1 LTGARIL
8 VVDDEPGLR
17 EMLGVLLK
25 RAAYRVETAD
35 GAATGIGKL
44 RAESFDA
51 VITDLALGDGSGL
64 DVLAAARQADE
75 ATQVIVVTA
84 YGSTE
89 SAVAAMRL
97 GAYDFVTKPFR
108 NHELLALLEKAL
120 EKRTIVGENRVLRAK
135 VAEREGRTP
144 IVGRSG
150 AMDKIL
156 DLVRRVASAKTSVLV
171 TGESGTGKELV
182 ARALHD
188 QSERASA
195 PFVVVNCGAIPE
207 NLLESELFGHE
218 KGAFTGASAR
228 KKGLFEAAE
237 GGTLFLDEIGELEPA
252 LQVKL
257 LRALQER
264 LIRPL
269 GASKEIEV
277 DVRVVAATNRELE
290 KEVEAGRFRQD
301 LFYRLNV
308 IRIHMPPLHERPEDI
323 PLLAEH
329 FLAKHAAMHGKKLA
343 LSAEAMRWLVAQ
355 RYPGNVRELE
365 NVVERAALLARGP
378 VVGLE
383 DLPDAVSASSAASA
397 GPVLPTL
404 DEPFDLDAWLGGLER
419 SVLVRAL
426 EKTGGA
432 QKQAAKLL
440 EMTFH
445 SLRYR
450 LKKHRLL
457 SDGEADDE
465 DPPET

>member
-1 LTGARIL
+1 VSGARVL

-17 EMLGVLLK
+17 EILSVLLR
-25 RAAYRVETAD
+25 RAGYRVSAEAS
-35 GAATGIGKL
+35 AAAGVARV

-51 VITDLALGDGSGL
+51 VFTDLALGDGSGL

-75 ATQVIVVTA
+75 ATQVVVLTA

-89 SAVAAMRL
+89 NAVAAMRL
-97 GAYDFVTKPFR
+97 GAYDFISKPFR

-120 EKRTIVGENRVLRAK
+120 EKRHIVGENRVLRAK
-135 VAEREGRTP
+135 VAERERRTP
-144 IVGRSG
+144 IVGRS
-150 AMDKIL
+150 AAIERVL
-156 DLVRRVASAKTSVLV
+156 DLVRRVASSRTSVLI

-188 QSERASA
+188 ESDRKDAA
-195 PFVVVNCGAIPE
+195 FVVVNCGAIPE

-218 KGAFTGASAR
+218 KGAFTSATS
-228 KKGLFEAAE
+228 KKRGLFEAAT
-237 GGTLFLDEIGELEPA
+237 GGTLFLDEIGELALA

-264 LIRPL
+264 VIRPI
-269 GASKEIEV
+269 GASKETEV
-277 DVRVVAATNRELE
+277 NVRVVAATNRELE

-308 IRIHMPPLHERPEDI
+308 IRIPMPPLRERTEDI

-329 FLAKHAAMHGKKLA
+329 FLAKHAGMHGKKLSFAPEA
-343 LSAEAMRWLVAQ
+343 LRWLLAQ
-355 RYPGNVRELE
+355 RYPGNIRELE
-365 NVVERAALLARGP
+365 NVVERAAVLARGP
-378 VVGLE
+378 VIGLE
-383 DLPDAVSASSAASA
+383 DLPDVLSASSPLTS
-397 GPVLPTL
+397 GPVLPSL

-432 QKQAAKLL
+432 QKQAARLL

-457 SDGEADDE
+457 SDAESDE
-465 DPPET
+465 DEPGA

>member
-1 LTGARIL
+1 VSGARVL

-17 EMLGVLLK
+17 EILSVLLR
-25 RAAYRVETAD
+25 RAGYRVSTEASTAA
-35 GAATGIGKL
+35 GVARV

-51 VITDLALGDGSGL
+51 VFTDLALGDGSGL

-75 ATQVIVVTA
+75 ATQVVVLTA

-89 SAVAAMRL
+89 NAVAAMRL
-97 GAYDFVTKPFR
+97 GAYDFISKPFR

-120 EKRTIVGENRVLRAK
+120 EKRHIVGENRVLRAK
-135 VAEREGRTP
+135 VAERERRTP
-144 IVGRSG
+144 IVGRS
-150 AMDKIL
+150 AAIERVL
-156 DLVRRVASAKTSVLV
+156 DLVRRVASSRTSVLI

-188 QSERASA
+188 ESDRKDAA
-195 PFVVVNCGAIPE
+195 FVVVNCGAIPE

-218 KGAFTGASAR
+218 KGAFTSATS
-228 KKGLFEAAE
+228 KKRGLFEAAT
-237 GGTLFLDEIGELEPA
+237 GGTLFLDEIGELALA

-264 LIRPL
+264 VIRPI
-269 GASKEIEV
+269 GASKETEV
-277 DVRVVAATNRELE
+277 NVRVVAATNRELE

-308 IRIHMPPLHERPEDI
+308 IRIPMPPLRERTEDI

-329 FLAKHAAMHGKKLA
+329 FLAKHAGMHGKKLSFAPEA
-343 LSAEAMRWLVAQ
+343 LRWLLSQ
-355 RYPGNVRELE
+355 RYPGNIRELE
-365 NVVERAALLARGP
+365 NVVERAAVLARGP
-378 VVGLE
+378 VIGLE
-383 DLPDAVSASSAASA
+383 DLPDVLSASSPLSA
-397 GPVLPTL
+397 GPVLPSL

-432 QKQAAKLL
+432 QKQAARLL

-457 SDGEADDE
+457 SDAESDE
-465 DPPET
+465 DEPGA

>member
-1 LTGARIL
+1 MSGARVL

-17 EMLGVLLK
+17 EILSVLLR
-25 RAAYRVETAD
+25 RAGYRVSTEASTAA
-35 GAATGIGKL
+35 GVARV

-51 VITDLALGDGSGL
+51 VFTDLALGDGSGL

-75 ATQVIVVTA
+75 ATQVVVLTA

-89 SAVAAMRL
+89 NAVAAMRL
-97 GAYDFVTKPFR
+97 GAYDFISKPFR

-120 EKRTIVGENRVLRAK
+120 EKRHIVGENRVLRAK
-135 VAEREGRTP
+135 VAERERRTP
-144 IVGRSG
+144 IVGRS
-150 AMDKIL
+150 AAIERVL
-156 DLVRRVASAKTSVLV
+156 DLVRRVASSRTSVLI

-188 QSERASA
+188 ESDRKDAA
-195 PFVVVNCGAIPE
+195 FVVVNCGAIPE

-218 KGAFTGASAR
+218 KGAFTSATS
-228 KKGLFEAAE
+228 KKRGLFEAAT
-237 GGTLFLDEIGELEPA
+237 GGTLFLDEIGELALA

-264 LIRPL
+264 VIRPI
-269 GASKEIEV
+269 GASKETEV
-277 DVRVVAATNRELE
+277 NVRVVAATNRELE

-308 IRIHMPPLHERPEDI
+308 IRIPMPPLRERTEDI

-329 FLAKHAAMHGKKLA
+329 FLAKHAGMHGKKLSFAPEA
-343 LSAEAMRWLVAQ
+343 LRWLLAQ
-355 RYPGNVRELE
+355 RYPGNIRELE
-365 NVVERAALLARGP
+365 NVVERAAVLARGP
-378 VVGLE
+378 VIGLE
-383 DLPDAVSASSAASA
+383 DLPDVLSASSPLTS
-397 GPVLPTL
+397 GPVLPSL

-432 QKQAAKLL
+432 QKQAARLL

-457 SDGEADDE
+457 SDAESDE
-465 DPPET
+465 DEPGA

>member
-1 LTGARIL
+1 VSGARVL

-17 EMLGVLLK
+17 EILSVLLR
-25 RAAYRVETAD
+25 RAGYRVSTEPS
-35 GAATGIGKL
+35 AAAGVARV

-51 VITDLALGDGSGL
+51 VFTDLALGDGSGL

-75 ATQVIVVTA
+75 ATQVVVLTA

-89 SAVAAMRL
+89 NAVSAMRL
-97 GAYDFVTKPFR
+97 GAYDFISKPFR

-120 EKRTIVGENRVLRAK
+120 EKRLIVGENRVLRAK
-135 VAEREGRTP
+135 VAERERRTP
-144 IVGRSG
+144 IVGRS
-150 AMDKIL
+150 AAVEKVL
-156 DLVRRVASAKTSVLV
+156 DLVRRVASSRTSVLI

-182 ARALHD
+182 ARALHEESD
-188 QSERASA
+188 RKDAA
-195 PFVVVNCGAIPE
+195 FVVVNCGAIPE

-218 KGAFTGASAR
+218 KGAFTSATS
-228 KKGLFEAAE
+228 KKRGLFEAAS
-237 GGTLFLDEIGELEPA
+237 GGTLFLDEIGELAPS

-264 LIRPL
+264 MIRPI
-269 GASKEIEV
+269 GASKETEV
-277 DVRVVAATNRELE
+277 NVRVVAATNRELE

-308 IRIHMPPLHERPEDI
+308 IRIPMPPLRERTEDI

-329 FLAKHAAMHGKKLA
+329 FLAKHAGMHGKKLSFAPEA
-343 LSAEAMRWLVAQ
+343 LRWLLAQ
-355 RYPGNVRELE
+355 RYPGNIRELE
-365 NVVERAALLARGP
+365 NVVERAAVLARGP
-378 VVGLE
+378 VIGLE
-383 DLPDAVSASSAASA
+383 DLPDVLSASSPLTA
-397 GPVLPTL
+397 GPVLPGL

-432 QKQAAKLL
+432 QKQAARLL

-457 SDGEADDE
+457 SDAESDE
-465 DPPET
+465 DEPGA

>member
-1 LTGARIL
+1 MSGARVL

-17 EMLGVLLK
+17 EILSVLLR
-25 RAAYRVETAD
+25 RAGYRVSAEAS
-35 GAATGIGKL
+35 AAAGVARV

-51 VITDLALGDGSGL
+51 VFTDLALGDGSGL

-75 ATQVIVVTA
+75 ATQVVVLTA

-89 SAVAAMRL
+89 NAVAAMRL
-97 GAYDFVTKPFR
+97 GAYDFISKPFR

-120 EKRTIVGENRVLRAK
+120 EKRHIVGENRVLRAK
-135 VAEREGRTP
+135 VAERERRTP
-144 IVGRSG
+144 IVGRS
-150 AMDKIL
+150 AAIERVL
-156 DLVRRVASAKTSVLV
+156 DLVRRVASSRTSVLI

-188 QSERASA
+188 ESDRKDAA
-195 PFVVVNCGAIPE
+195 FVVVNCGAIPE

-218 KGAFTGASAR
+218 KGAFTSATS
-228 KKGLFEAAE
+228 KKRGLFEAAT
-237 GGTLFLDEIGELEPA
+237 GGTLFLDEIGELALA

-264 LIRPL
+264 VIRPI
-269 GASKEIEV
+269 GASKETEV
-277 DVRVVAATNRELE
+277 NVRVVAATNRELE

-308 IRIHMPPLHERPEDI
+308 IRIPMPPLRERTEDI

-329 FLAKHAAMHGKKLA
+329 FLAKHAGMHGKKLSFAPEA
-343 LSAEAMRWLVAQ
+343 LRWLLAQ
-355 RYPGNVRELE
+355 RYPGNIRELE
-365 NVVERAALLARGP
+365 NVVERAAVLARGP
-378 VVGLE
+378 VIGLE
-383 DLPDAVSASSAASA
+383 DLPDVLSASSPLTS
-397 GPVLPTL
+397 GPVLPSL

-432 QKQAAKLL
+432 QKQAARLL

-457 SDGEADDE
+457 SDAESDE
-465 DPPET
+465 DEPGA

>member
-1 LTGARIL
+1 VSGARIL

-17 EMLGVLLK
+17 EILSVLLR
-25 RAAYRVETAD
+25 RAGYRVSTEPSASA
-35 GAATGIGKL
+35 GVARV

-51 VITDLALGDGSGL
+51 VFTDLALGDGSGL
-64 DVLAAARQADE
+64 DVLAAAREADE
-75 ATQVIVVTA
+75 ATQVVVLTA

-89 SAVAAMRL
+89 NAVAAMRL
-97 GAYDFVTKPFR
+97 GAYDFLSKPFR

-120 EKRTIVGENRVLRAK
+120 EKRHIVGENRVLRAK
-135 VAEREGRTP
+135 VDARERRTP
-144 IVGRSG
+144 IVGRS
-150 AMDKIL
+150 AAIEKVL
-156 DLVRRVASAKTSVLV
+156 DLVRRVASSRTSVLI

-182 ARALHD
+182 ARALHEESD
-188 QSERASA
+188 RKDA

-218 KGAFTGASAR
+218 KGAFTSATS
-228 KKGLFEAAE
+228 KKRGLFEAAT
-237 GGTLFLDEIGELEPA
+237 GGTLFLDEIGELAPS

-264 LIRPL
+264 VIRPI
-269 GASKEIEV
+269 GASKETEV
-277 DVRVVAATNRELE
+277 NVRLVAATNRELE

-308 IRIHMPPLHERPEDI
+308 IRIPMPPLRERTEDV

-329 FLAKHAAMHGKKLA
+329 FLAKHAGMHGKKLTFAPEA
-343 LSAEAMRWLVAQ
+343 LRWLIAQ
-355 RYPGNVRELE
+355 RYPGNIRELE
-365 NVVERAALLARGP
+365 NVVERAAVLARGP

-383 DLPDAVSASSAASA
+383 DLPDVLSASSPLAA
-397 GPVLPTL
+397 GPVLPSL
-404 DEPFDLDAWLGGLER
+404 DAPFDLDAWLGGLER

-432 QKQAAKLL
+432 QKQAARLL

-457 SDGEADDE
+457 SDAESDE
-465 DPPET
+465 DEPGA

>member
-1 LTGARIL
+1 VSGARVL

-17 EMLGVLLK
+17 EILSVLLR
-25 RAAYRVETAD
+25 RAGYRVSTEASTAA
-35 GAATGIGKL
+35 GVARV

-51 VITDLALGDGSGL
+51 VFTDLALGDGSGL

-75 ATQVIVVTA
+75 ATQVVVLTA

-89 SAVAAMRL
+89 NAVAAMRL
-97 GAYDFVTKPFR
+97 GAYDFISKPFR

-120 EKRTIVGENRVLRAK
+120 EKRHIVGENRVLRAK
-135 VAEREGRTP
+135 VAERERRTP
-144 IVGRSG
+144 IVGRS
-150 AMDKIL
+150 AAIERVL
-156 DLVRRVASAKTSVLV
+156 DLVRRVASSRTSVLI

-188 QSERASA
+188 ESDRKDAA
-195 PFVVVNCGAIPE
+195 FVVVNCGAIPE

-218 KGAFTGASAR
+218 KGAFTSATS
-228 KKGLFEAAE
+228 KKRGLFEAAT
-237 GGTLFLDEIGELEPA
+237 GGTLFLDEIGELALA

-264 LIRPL
+264 VIRPI
-269 GASKEIEV
+269 GASKETEV
-277 DVRVVAATNRELE
+277 NVRVVAATNRELE

-308 IRIHMPPLHERPEDI
+308 IRIPMPPLRERTEDI

-329 FLAKHAAMHGKKLA
+329 FLAKHAGMHGKKLSFAPEA
-343 LSAEAMRWLVAQ
+343 LRWLLAQ
-355 RYPGNVRELE
+355 RYPGNIRELE
-365 NVVERAALLARGP
+365 NVVERAAVLARGP
-378 VVGLE
+378 VIGLE
-383 DLPDAVSASSAASA
+383 DLPDVLSASSPLTS
-397 GPVLPTL
+397 GPVLPSL

-432 QKQAAKLL
+432 QKQAARLL

-457 SDGEADDE
+457 SDAESDE
-465 DPPET
+465 DEPGA